1 MSPSHD
7 PVVRMFH
14 WFFHCFENLTV
25 PRILTYDNSLT
36 VGEITRGGS
45 TGGGVSPVLGFD
57 SFFGFVS
64 LGGLG
69 GGTTFGEDSPAG

>member
-1 MSPSHD
+1 MQS
-7 PVVRMFH
+7 VQ
-14 WFFHCFENLTV
+14 L
-25 PRILTYDNSLT
+25 LT

-45 TGGGVSPVLGFD
+45 TGGGVSPVLVFD
-57 SFFGFVS
+57 SFFGFLS